1 MYQSI
6 LHTFSIH
13 ESYTIEKISV
23 GLINETYKLTTIY
36 DETYILQ
43 KVNDK
48 IFKKPFAIEENIRLI
63 ADFFSTFY
71 PNYLFTSPISLLNG
85 KQLLHVENEGY
96 FRLFH
101 FVENSTS
108 YNVVSNAEQ
117 AFKAAAQFG
126 KFTKLLANI
135 DIGKIQTTL
144 PDFHNLQLRFTQ
156 FETCLQNGNSKRIIE
171 ATTEIEFLL
180 TQKNIVDT
188 YNSIIENPNFKLRIT
203 HHDTKISN
211 VLFDKNDD
219 ALCVIDLD
227 TVMPGYFISDVGDM
241 MRTYICPVSE
251 EEIDFSKIEIRRDF
265 YEAIMQGYLGE
276 MQDELTLEEK
286 KYFHYAGDFAIY
298 MQALRF
304 LTDYINDDAYYGS
317 RYEKQNY
324 NRAKNQI
331 VLLQKYT
338 TKR

>member
-43 KVNDK
+43 KVNDV
-48 IFKKPFAIEENIRLI
+48 IFKNPFAIEENIRLF
-63 ADFFSTFY
+63 ADFFSTNY
-71 PNYLFTSPISLLNG
+71 PNYLFTTPITLLNG

-96 FRLFH
+96 FRLFN
-101 FVENSTS
+101 FVKNSKS
-108 YNVVSNAEQ
+108 YNVVSTAEQ

-126 KFTKLLANI
+126 KFTKLLSNI

-144 PDFHNLQLRFTQ
+144 PNFHNLQLRFTQ
-156 FETCLQNGNSKRIIE
+156 FEICLQNGNTERIAE
-171 ATTEIEFLL
+171 AKTEIEFLL
-180 TQKNIVDT
+180 AQKNIVET
-188 YNSIIENPNFKLRIT
+188 YNSIIINPNFKLRVT

-211 VLFDKNDD
+211 VLFDKNDV

-251 EEIDFSKIEIRRDF
+251 EENDFSKIYIRKDF
-265 YEAIMQGYLGE
+265 YDAIIKGYLSE
-276 MQDELTLEEK
+276 MQEELTLEEK
-286 KYFHYAGDFAIY
+286 KHFHYAGEFAIY
-298 MQALRF
+298 MQAVRF
-304 LTDYINDDAYYGS
+304 LTDYINDDVYYGS
-317 RYEKQNY
+317 SYEKQNF

-331 VLLQKYT
+331 VLLKKYT
-338 TKR
+338 CL

>member
-13 ESYTIEKISV
+13 ESYTFEKISV

-43 KVNDK
+43 KINDK
-48 IFKKPFAIEENIRLI
+48 IFKKPFAIEENIKAV
-63 ADFFSTFY
+63 ADFLSTHY
-71 PNYLFTSPISLLNG
+71 PDYLFTKPISLLNG
-85 KQLLHVENEGY
+85 KQLLYVENEGY

-117 AFKAAAQFG
+117 SFKAAAQFG

-156 FETCLQNGNSKRIIE
+156 FETCLQNGNKKRLAE
-171 ATTEIEFLL
+171 AKTEIEFLL
-180 TQKNIVDT
+180 AQKDIVET
-188 YNSIIENPNFKLRIT
+188 YNSIIINPNFKFRVT

-211 VLFDKNDD
+211 VLFDRNND

-251 EEIDFSKIEIRRDF
+251 EENDLGKIEIRKDF
-265 YEAIMQGYLGE
+265 YDAIIKGYLSE
-276 MQDELTLEEK
+276 MQEELTFKEK
-286 KYFHYAGDFAIY
+286 KYFHYAGEFAIY
-298 MQALRF
+298 MQAVRF
-304 LTDYINDDAYYGS
+304 LTDYINDDVYYGAN
-317 RYEKQNY
+317 YEKQNF

-331 VLLQKYT
+331 VLLQAYKSI
-338 TKR
+338 

>member
-13 ESYTIEKISV
+13 ESYTVEKISV

-48 IFKKPFAIEENIRLI
+48 VFKKPFAIEENIRVI
-63 ADFFSTFY
+63 ANFFSTHY
-71 PNYLFTSPISLLNG
+71 PEYLFTTPITLFNG
-85 KQLLHVENEGY
+85 KQLLHVEGEGY

-101 FVENSTS
+101 FVENSKS
-108 YNVVSNAEQ
+108 CSVVSTAEQ

-126 KFTKLLANI
+126 KFTKLLSNI
-135 DIGKIQTTL
+135 DISKIKTTL
-144 PDFHNLQLRFTQ
+144 PNFHNLQLRFTQ
-156 FETCLQNGNSKRIIE
+156 FEACLQDGNTKRITE
-171 ATTEIEFLL
+171 AKTEIEFLL
-180 TQKNIVDT
+180 AQKNIVET
-188 YNSIIENPNFKLRIT
+188 YNSIIINPNFKLRVT

-211 VLFDKNDD
+211 VLFNKNDD
-219 ALCVIDLD
+219 AFCVIDLD
-227 TVMPGYFISDVGDM
+227 TVMSGYFISDVGDM

-251 EEIDFSKIEIRRDF
+251 EENDFSKIDIRKDF
-265 YEAIMQGYLGE
+265 YDAIVQGYLSE
-276 MQDELTLEEK
+276 MQEELTFEEK
-286 KYFHYAGDFAIY
+286 KYFHYAGEFAIY

-304 LTDYINDDAYYGS
+304 LTDYINDDVYYGS
-317 RYEKQNY
+317 SYENQNF

-331 VLLQKYT
+331 VLLQAYKSI
-338 TKR
+338 